1 MSAMNVVAISPD
13 AKVTLRQVSAVT
25 VRTICQLSVAD
36 SQKHFVTPN
45 AISIAEA
52 HFRKEAWF
60 RAIYAN
66 ETPVGF
72 VMLYEVPKH
81 GSYAVWRFMIDAR
94 YQGRG
99 YGRKAMELVI
109 NRIRNRPNAKALIL
123 HVVRGKGSPEGFYRK
138 FGFELTGRI
147 EPESGQHEMRLDL
160 DCPRS
165 EKKAVYSS
173 TRVKAHHGP

>member
-1 MSAMNVVAISPD
+1 VLETMNVAPSPD
-13 AKVTLRQVSAVT
+13 AEVTLREVTSAT
-25 VRTICQLSVAD
+25 VRPICQLSVAEN
-36 SQKHFVTPN
+36 QKHFVTPN

-60 RAIYAN
+60 RAIYAD

-72 VMLYEVPKH
+72 VMLYEVPKY

-109 NRIRNRPNAKALIL
+109 NRIRKRPNAKALTL
-123 HVVRGKGSPEGFYRK
+123 HVVRGEDGPEGFYRK

-147 EPESGQHEMRLDL
+147 EPESSQHEMKLDL
-160 DCPRS
+160 
-165 EKKAVYSS
+165 
-173 TRVKAHHGP
+173 